1 MNKVTKELKKL
12 EKDPLDFAT
21 LTVRKTGRFYFQL
34 RDGTNI
40 VDATM
45 LGPEESPYDGGAFHL
60 EISVP
65 NNYPLVAPTVILRRD
80 LIHMQVRF
88 VTKIY
93 HPLVD
98 KDEGKFCN
106 EAIAANW
113 KAVSNL
119 TTVLN
124 TVYEMLQVWM
134 LLSCDYQNYA
144 SCEMA
149 LDPDIGDEVR
159 NNREAFEKSGLK
171 NMPVDFFVV

>member
-21 LTVRKTGRFYFQL
+21 LTL

-65 NNYPLVAPTVILRRD
+65 NNYPLVAPT
-80 LIHMQVRF
+80 VRF

-124 TVYEMLQVWM
+124 TVYEMLQ
-134 LLSCDYQNYA
+134 NYA

-159 NNREAFEKSGLK
+159 NNREAFEKTAAEWTEK
-171 NMPVDFFVV
+171 YAC

>member
-1 MNKVTKELKKL
+1 
-12 EKDPLDFAT
+12 
-21 LTVRKTGRFYFQL
+21 
-34 RDGTNI
+34 
-40 VDATM
+40 M

-65 NNYPLVAPTVILRRD
+65 NNYPLVAPTVDPIRSLD
-80 LIHMQVRF
+80 YVQVRF

-124 TVYEMLQVWM
+124 TVYEMLQVK
-134 LLSCDYQNYA
+134 LTRVYNLQNYA
-144 SCEMA
+144 NCEMA

-159 NNREAFEKSGLK
+159 NNREAFEKTAAEWTEK
-171 NMPVDFFVV
+171 YAC

>member
-1 MNKVTKELKKL
+1 MLFRSKELKKL

-21 LTVRKTGRFYFQL
+21 LTL

-40 VDATM
+40 VDATL

-60 EISVP
+60 EITIPS
-65 NNYPLVAPTVILRRD
+65 NYPLVAPT
-80 LIHMQVRF
+80 VRF

-124 TVYEMLQVWM
+124 TVYDML
-134 LLSCDYQNYA
+134 QNYA
-144 SCEMA
+144 NCEMA

-159 NNREAFEKSGLK
+159 NNREAFEKTAAEWTEKYACLSLSWNK
-171 NMPVDFFVV
+171 QSSLL